1 MANKPLNLL
10 MKIFYLNRRAV
21 RRVKTLN
28 QAICQLANEIA
39 HYNLPAGSRE
49 SPQLSGVAHG
59 LLLQHANL
67 VERSG
72 IRRLKPDLIYEKIRP
87 QINVRR

>member
-1 MANKPLNLL
+1 MKMYHLNRGSVGKSEDIKQAIWPTCERNRAL
-10 MKIFYLNRRAV
+10 YLNV
-21 RRVKTLN
+21 GL
-28 QAICQLANEIA
+28 
-39 HYNLPAGSRE
+39 RE
-49 SPQLSGVAHG
+49 SPQLSGVARG

-67 VERSG
+67 VEHLG